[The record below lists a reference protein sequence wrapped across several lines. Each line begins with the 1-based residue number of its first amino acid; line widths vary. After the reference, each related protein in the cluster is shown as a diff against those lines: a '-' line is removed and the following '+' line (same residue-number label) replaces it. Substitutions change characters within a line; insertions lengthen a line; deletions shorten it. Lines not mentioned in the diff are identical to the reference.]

1 MSNSEWTVTKTVNI
15 SEFKT
20 SILLLELYNRL
31 DDYMNDPEP
40 QYDSFIEEMTP
51 CERLQLKEELRKL
64 IG

>member
-1 MSNSEWTVTKTVNI
+1 MSSDWTVTKTVNI

-20 SILLLELYNRL
+20 GILILELYNRL

-40 QYDSFIEEMTP
+40 QYDPFIDEMTP

-64 IG
+64 V